1 MRRYIVKRILHGL
14 FVMWLVATV
23 LFFGLRALPG
33 GPVRTMLGQ
42 DATPET
48 VNRMRNELG
57 LNDPL
62 PVQYV
67 DWMTDLLVLNFGQ
80 DIVSR
85 EAVSTLLASAVPK
98 TFSIGLVAIV
108 VGLSLGLSTG
118 IVSAVKRDH
127 PVDYVSTVAAFLGL
141 SVPAFFIGIVLAVV
155 FAVQLGL
162 LPTFGYA
169 PLSEGFVPWLEHL
182 VLPGVAVGLPYAAV
196 IMRITRS
203 SLLEVEGEMYMQTA
217 HAKGVNDRTR
227 LYKHALPN
235 ALLPV
240 ITIAGIQVAIV
251 LVGSVTVELV
261 FGIRGLGR
269 LLVNSI
275 LSRNYPITQGTILV
289 VAAVMVTINLLV
301 DVVYTFIDPR
311 IRYGGEGQR

>member
-1 MRRYIVKRILHGL
+1 MRRYIIKRILHGL

-48 VNRMRNELG
+48 VNRLRNELG

-98 TFSIGLVAIV
+98 TFSIGIVAIII
-108 VGLSLGLSTG
+108 GLSLGLSTG

-155 FAVQLGL
+155 FAVELGL
-162 LPTFGYA
+162 LPTFGYT

-182 VLPGVAVGLPYAAV
+182 ILPGVAVGLPYAAV

-217 HAKGVNDRTR
+217 YAKGVNSRTQ

-240 ITIAGIQVAIV
+240 VTIAGIQVAIV

-275 LSRNYPITQGTILV
+275 LSRNYPITQGTIIV
-289 VAAVMVTINLLV
+289 VAAVMVTVNLVV

-311 IRYGGEGQR
+311 IRYGDGQR

>member
-1 MRRYIVKRILHGL
+1 MRRYVIKRVLHGL

-48 VNRMRNELG
+48 VNRLRNELG

-85 EAVSTLLASAVPK
+85 EAVSTLLAAAVPK
-98 TFSIGLVAIV
+98 TFSIGIVAIV
-108 VGLSLGLSTG
+108 IGLSLGLSTG
-118 IVSAVKRDH
+118 IVSAVKRDQ

-155 FAVQLGL
+155 FAVEFGL
-162 LPTFGYA
+162 LPTFGYT

-182 VLPGVAVGLPYAAV
+182 ILPGVAVGLPYAAV

-217 HAKGVNDRTR
+217 YAKGVNGRTQ

-240 ITIAGIQVAIV
+240 VTIAGIQVAIV

-275 LSRNYPITQGTILV
+275 LSRNYPITQGTIIV
-289 VAAVMVTINLLV
+289 VAAVMVTVNLVV
-301 DVVYTFIDPR
+301 DLVYTFIDPR
-311 IRYGGEGQR
+311 IRYGDGQR

>member
-1 MRRYIVKRILHGL
+1 MRRYIAKRIFHGL

-33 GPVRTMLGQ
+33 GPIRTMLGQ
-42 DATPET
+42 DATPEA
-48 VNRMRNELG
+48 VRRLRDEMG

-62 PVQYV
+62 HVQYI
-67 DWMTDLLVLNFGQ
+67 DWMTDLLVLDFGQ

-85 EAVSTLLASAVPK
+85 EAVSTLLASAIPK
-98 TFSIGLVAIV
+98 TFSIGFIAIII
-108 VGLSLGLSTG
+108 GLSLGLSTG
-118 IVSAVKRDH
+118 IISAVKRDH
-127 PVDYVSTVAAFLGL
+127 AIDYLSTVAAFLGL

-155 FAVQLGL
+155 FAVELNL
-162 LPTFGYA
+162 LPTFGYE

-182 VLPGVAVGLPYAAV
+182 ILPAVAVGLPYAAV
-196 IMRITRS
+196 IMRMTRS
-203 SLLEVEGEMYMQTA
+203 SLLEVEGETYMQTA
-217 HAKGVNDRTR
+217 HAKGLDSRIQ

-240 ITIAGIQVAIV
+240 VTIAGIQVAIV

-261 FGIRGLGR
+261 FGVRGLGR

-275 LSRNYPITQGTILV
+275 LARNYPITQGTILV
-289 VAAVMVTINLLV
+289 VAAVMVTINLVV

-311 IRYGGEGQR
+311 IRYGGADG